1 MLEGKIDLRYSV
13 RYQCN
18 NKNWVVTDSA
28 ANEEIVGTHQTK
40 ASAYRHAYA
49 EQERWQKIEP
59 VTSYPEKIREI
70 LPQSL
75 VVR

>member
-1 MLEGKIDLRYSV
+1 MRYSV
-13 RYQCN
+13 KYECT

-28 ANEEIVGTHQTK
+28 TGEEVIGTHKSK
-40 ASAYRHAYA
+40 ASAYRQAYA

-59 VTSYPEKIREI
+59 VTSYNEKIREF